1 MIIKTKFKNLFI
13 LNGKKFKDKRGHF
26 RDLLKESRLTF
37 FNYDSTGILENLAL
51 NIPTI
56 CFWDNV
62 FGHINPNA
70 VDTYKLLIDAKIL
83 FKDPTE
89 LIKHVENNWLD
100 INSWWMNKNT
110 QDLIK
115 EFNSKINIPAQKNS
129 LENLKKILTQTT
141 KQSIANEH

>member
-1 MIIKTKFKNLFI
+1 MLEVLIIIELSFL
-13 LNGKKFKDKRGHF
+13 
-26 RDLLKESRLTF
+26 
-37 FNYDSTGILENLAL
+37 
-51 NIPTI
+51 
-56 CFWDNV
+56 
-62 FGHINPNA
+62 
-70 VDTYKLLIDAKIL
+70 TYKLLIDAKIL